1 MTKLPSERHYYLNIC
16 WKLLHLLVSCKL
28 LFLESYLVFLAPYSN
43 GALERSWPDVETICI
58 VERITKEELVLCSIC
73 LTTQSGLTISWW
85 VEYQKTI

>member
-1 MTKLPSERHYYLNIC
+1 
-16 WKLLHLLVSCKL
+16 
-28 LFLESYLVFLAPYSN
+28 VFLAPYSN